1 LDVDEE
7 DFEEKDDTLLVKI
20 YNESF
25 ERGYQQGFKEKE
37 MISKPK
43 LRFRDYLPAKIYRKI
58 RYIRRMGIL
67 NTLKFKLGLSTP
79 QEEFVMEENR

>member
-1 LDVDEE
+1 MFDSV
-7 DFEEKDDTLLVKI
+7 LVKI

-25 ERGYQQGFKEKE
+25 DRGYQQGFKERG

-43 LRFRDYLPAKIYRKI
+43 FRFRDYLPAKVYRKI
-58 RYIRRMGIL
+58 RYIRKMGVL

-79 QEEFVMEENR
+79 QEEFVMEEDR